1 MKNLWPIVKTRIIYW
16 FWIIQYGGKK
26 NIPPE
31 VVFGKLN
38 ETMESLLSNIQE
50 AIKVS
55 STDMSEEER
64 LVVRELMMKTA
75 NLKKEVRDL
84 EHKSPGIKQR
94 T

>member
-1 MKNLWPIVKTRIIYW
+1 MKTPIYKT
-16 FWIIQYGGKK
+16 KK
-26 NIPPE
+26 R
-31 VVFGKLN
+31 VVAVCGFEN
-38 ETMESLLSNIQE
+38 EDIQE